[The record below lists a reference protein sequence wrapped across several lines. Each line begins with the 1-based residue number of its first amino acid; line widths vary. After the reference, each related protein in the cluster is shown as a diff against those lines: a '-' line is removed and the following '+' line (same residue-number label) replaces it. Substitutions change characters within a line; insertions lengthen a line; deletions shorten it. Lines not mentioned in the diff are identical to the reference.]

1 MVIAIKLGSIKPWFR
16 GYGWLLARKAPG
28 SWKYGK
34 CLLMKYGFALYKHV
48 LPTVNK
54 ILSEAFS

>member
-1 MVIAIKLGSIKPWFR
+1 
-16 GYGWLLARKAPG
+16 
-28 SWKYGK
+28 
-34 CLLMKYGFALYKHV
+34 MKYGFALYKHV